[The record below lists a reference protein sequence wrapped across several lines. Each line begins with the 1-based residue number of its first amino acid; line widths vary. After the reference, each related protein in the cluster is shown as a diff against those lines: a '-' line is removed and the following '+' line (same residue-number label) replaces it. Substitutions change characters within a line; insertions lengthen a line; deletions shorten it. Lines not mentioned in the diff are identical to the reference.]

1 VKTAERA
8 QARKLRRREG
18 LPIKEIARRLGVATS
33 TVSVWVRDVELTG
46 EQHARLLLMNPAY
59 NRQLSGQRAYAEQ
72 CRARR
77 LAAQQEG
84 RTRATRHEPLHVA
97 GCMLYWAEGWKN
109 RNQLYFTN
117 ADPDMIRLFMRFLR
131 SLGVRDDRIRINC
144 QLFADHVE
152 RQREVEDFWLDV
164 AQLPK
169 SCLRKSMINVVS
181 RSSKRKRVNMLPWGT
196 CRLIVNDTL
205 LLQHIYGAIQEYGGF
220 SRDKWLD

>member
-97 GCMLYWAEGWKN
+97 GCMLYWA
-109 RNQLYFTN
+109 
-117 ADPDMIRLFMRFLR
+117 DMIRLFMRFLR